1 MILLLG
7 LVVLE
12 NPYTSNFFL
21 FRLLYILLPIPPET
35 PNIKATF
42 LPTNLSAFYGA
53 LIICFLSGMHWKSLI
68 QAKKIEL
75 LVIPMI
81 PVIFLWITFFF
92 SNKLFFQFT
101 VIFGL
106 LWCLVSDLTLL
117 KKLNEK
123 WFKKMRVLI
132 TIFAIIPLTLNFF
145 YQ

>member
-1 MILLLG
+1 MTLKKKIISLTFFG
-7 LVVLE
+7 L
-12 NPYTSNFFL
+12 
-21 FRLLYILLPIPPET
+21 IPFYSDLVFIVFKI
-35 PNIKATF
+35 NIKSTF

-92 SNKLFFQFT
+92 SNKLFFQLT

-117 KKLNEK
+117 KKLNK
-123 WFKKMRVLI
+123 IWFKKMRVLV

>member
-1 MILLLG
+1 MTLKKKIISLTFFG
-7 LVVLE
+7 L
-12 NPYTSNFFL
+12 
-21 FRLLYILLPIPPET
+21 IPFYSDLVFIVFKI
-35 PNIKATF
+35 NIKSTF

-123 WFKKMRVLI
+123 WFKKMRVI
-132 TIFAIIPLTLNFF
+132 VTIFAIIPLTLNFF

>member
-1 MILLLG
+1 MTLKKKIISLTFFG
-7 LVVLE
+7 LIPFYSDLVFIVLK
-12 NPYTSNFFL
+12 
-21 FRLLYILLPIPPET
+21 I
-35 PNIKATF
+35 NIKSTF
-42 LPTNLSAFYGA
+42 LQTNLSAIYGA

-92 SNKLFFQFT
+92 SNKLFFQLT

-117 KKLNEK
+117 KKLNK
-123 WFKKMRVLI
+123 IWFKKMRVLV